1 MLTNICL
8 FCRFL
13 DSQWVDNNAEPIDV
27 NPEDGWTIPD
37 GIEKQTLVIDLQTGV
52 FSLVAPNEEAP
63 ALFKSPAVSVTTQG
77 PTNPTTSTGDCP
89 EGTTSTGEVCVE

>member
-13 DSQWVDNNAEPIDV
+13 DSQWVDNNADPIDV

-37 GIEKQTLVIDLQTGV
+37 GIEKQTLVVDLQTGV
-52 FSLVAPNEEAP
+52 FSLVAPNEQAP
-63 ALFKSPAVSVTTQG
+63 ALFESPTITSDTTTKQPAAG
-77 PTNPTTSTGDCP
+77 CPNGGDLH
-89 EGTTSTGEVCVE
+89 GTICVE